1 MDETLRLL
9 GWLAQILT
17 LWGGAGSKEVPGH
30 VLERASGMDSVST
43 IHQVLWL
50 LKSPFPSVTR

>member
-1 MDETLRLL
+1 VAVGMAHTDINTGET
-9 GWLAQILT
+9 
-17 LWGGAGSKEVPGH
+17 GSKEVPGH
-30 VLERASGMDSVST
+30 VLERASGMDSVSA